1 MPTNDEATI
10 FCPLSMI
17 SGNPTPC
24 VKTVDEGSRCYTCIA
39 VAISKL
45 GNLGRLADTYDGQMA
60 MKVELRKKY

>member
-1 MPTNDEATI
+1 
-10 FCPLSMI
+10 MI

-39 VAISKL
+39 VALSKL
-45 GNLGRLADTYDGQMA
+45 GNLGRLADAYDGQMA